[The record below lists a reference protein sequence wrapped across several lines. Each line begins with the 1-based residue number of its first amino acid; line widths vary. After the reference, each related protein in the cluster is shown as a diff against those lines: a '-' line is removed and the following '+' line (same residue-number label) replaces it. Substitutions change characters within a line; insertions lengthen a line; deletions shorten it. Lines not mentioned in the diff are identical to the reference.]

1 MSKKSLSLLLAA
13 AIITASATGC
23 QSSASQSSQQSTV
36 SFEASSDGSSS
47 EASVTDNSSE
57 AESISEAE
65 STDTSKDSSDVPSEE
80 LKQRTFDLFTK
91 KEGEDGLC
99 YYYLKMPNA
108 QRKQY
113 VHPLL
118 NEYTED
124 DMKKFMQGILGD
136 KYLTDEDAN
145 AEISALIKKA
155 MDLNMSFMTCFKEW
169 AHDYFCGDTAEWHE
183 ADGTPLG
190 VTTMEELYDLEKSIY
205 SDISS
210 YEDFME
216 KFGNAFKFENNKLY
230 YKTDAPRYMPSAKCW
245 PLFVNYMSPRDSVYR
260 YATGAEIDGVIK
272 AAILVT
278 NEDIESTNPSS
289 PLPEYEVSTVRIYA
303 DIADIVKTDDG
314 YRIVRDADWSSF
326 MAL

>member
-57 AESISEAE
+57 
-65 STDTSKDSSDVPSEE
+65 DSSDVPSEE

-108 QRKQY
+108 QRQQY

-169 AHDYFCGDTAEWHE
+169 AHDGFCGDTAEWHE

-230 YKTDAPRYMPSAKCW
+230 YKTDAPRYMPSAKCR